1 MSIEPFTYQ
10 TSAYRALF
18 GPGIL
23 QELEAETARLG
34 ITRAMVLSTPQQTDL
49 CDTASG
55 LLGNRY
61 AARFT
66 EAAMHTP
73 VGVTAQALEIATA
86 AGVDGFVAV
95 GGGSTTGLGK
105 ALALRTGY
113 PVVAVPTTYAGSEMT
128 SILGQTEAG
137 EKTTLRDARVLP
149 RTVLYDVDLTKSLP
163 PLLSALSGLNA
174 MAHAVEALYARNR
187 NPVTNLMA
195 EEACRALMEALP
207 GIVGGRGDGAGR
219 EGALYGAWLCG
230 ICLEQTEMGVHHKLC
245 HTLGGSFDLPHAETH
260 AVMLPHTLA
269 YNADYAPEAID
280 RLARA
285 FGCAE
290 PLTRIYDLL
299 ASLGGPV
306 GLKDLGMPEAGLE
319 SALDLALAKP
329 YPNPRPLERA
339 AMQGLLARAWAGEPP
354 AR

>member
-1 MSIEPFTYQ
+1 MSVEPFTYQ
-10 TSAYRALF
+10 TSAYRVLF
-18 GPGIL
+18 GSGIL
-23 QELEAETARLG
+23 QELEAEIARLG
-34 ITRAMVLSTPQQTDL
+34 VARAMVLSTPQQTDL
-49 CDTASG
+49 CDTAST
-55 LLGNRY
+55 LLESRY

-73 VGVTAQALEIATA
+73 VAVTERALAVAKA

-105 ALALRTGY
+105 ALALRTGF

-128 SILGQTEAG
+128 SILGQTEQG
-137 EKTTLRDARVLP
+137 EKTTLRDAKVLP

-163 PLLSALSGLNA
+163 PLSSALSGLNA

-187 NPVTNLMA
+187 NPVVNLMA

-207 GIVGGRGDGAGR
+207 AIVAEKGGSAGR

-269 YNADYAPEAID
+269 YNADYAPEALD

-285 FGCAE
+285 FGGAD
-290 PLTRIYDLL
+290 PLARIYELL
-299 ASLGGPV
+299 TSLGGPV
-306 GLKDLGMPEAGLE
+306 GLRDLGMPEAGLE
-319 SALDLALAKP
+319 RALDLALAKP